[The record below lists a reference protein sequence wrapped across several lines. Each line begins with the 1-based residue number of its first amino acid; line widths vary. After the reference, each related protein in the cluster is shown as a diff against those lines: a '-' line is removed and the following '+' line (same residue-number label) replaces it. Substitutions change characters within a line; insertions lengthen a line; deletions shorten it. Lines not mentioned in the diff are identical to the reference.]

1 VRPNVGV
8 GGGVVVPLVSMGGNC
23 STSSSANPSTQED
36 KFKKPFTIFVE
47 GNVGSG
53 KSTTLSYFA
62 NRTGEQI

>member
-1 VRPNVGV
+1 
-8 GGGVVVPLVSMGGNC
+8 MGGNC